1 MRRDFLRA
9 SVLVVAARSSS
20 GHPYLRIH
28 LLVVWRGS
36 IEAQFNSIIHQVVG
50 GGNGRGVEEV
60 VLQKVARQDGI
71 HFDCVTEWSGWLR
84 KSRRRSSIG
93 RNIVQVPWEATEGQY
108 VTQTSPGDWC
118 WVIKRTSIGEQRLAK
133 VVLSLLCRVLDVC
146 SGADRPG
153 LCLLS
158 QRSQTVSCRNEAPCS
173 IGTGREYGS
182 SGTCSSFSLGDRPPG
197 FEME

>member
-50 GGNGRGVEEV
+50 GGNGRRAEEV

-84 KSRRRSSIG
+84 KSRRRSSSIG

-146 SGADRPG
+146 SGTRALFALATVPDG
-153 LCLLS
+153 FLS
-158 QRSQTVSCRNEAPCS
+158 KRSAMFDWHRT
-173 IGTGREYGS
+173 
-182 SGTCSSFSLGDRPPG
+182 
-197 FEME
+197 